1 MIFFCTAC
9 MLLFF
14 IRNPVVWWTYPL
26 QHNVIFCNVLTMNN
40 VISFYYYLN
49 RLFIC
54 QSEMGYIDSTLTIDT
69 YEFLICNAVVSWSCQ
84 LLHNVISCHVLTWT
98 IPYCVNAILKCV
110 TLFVS
115 KKCDELS
122 ALILICAKL
131 VICLLVYLS
140 EWGGYKCQTS
150 AVSPVCLAACAA
162 APEQG

>member
-14 IRNPVVWWTYPL
+14 ICNPVVWWTYPL

-49 RLFIC
+49 HLFIF
-54 QSEMGYIDSTLTIDT
+54 QSDIKLTTDT
-69 YEFLICNAVVSWSCQ
+69 YEFLMCNLVVSWSCQ
-84 LLHNVISCHVLTWT
+84 LLRNVISCHVLTWT
-98 IPYCVNAILKCV
+98 IPYCVNAILNYV

-122 ALILICAKL
+122 ALILICAKP
-131 VICLLVYLS
+131 VIRLLVSLS
-140 EWGGYKCQTS
+140 EWGGYKHQTS
-150 AVSPVCLAACAA
+150 TVSSACSAACAA

>member
-1 MIFFCTAC
+1 MIFLCTAC

-14 IRNPVVWWTYPL
+14 ICNPVVWWTYRL
-26 QHNVIFCNVLTMNN
+26 QHNVIFCNVLTMKN

-49 RLFIC
+49 CLFIC
-54 QSEMGYIDSTLTIDT
+54 QYEMGLIGSTLTIDT
-69 YEFLICNAVVSWSCQ
+69 YEFLICNPVVSWSCQ

-98 IPYCVNAILKCV
+98 IPYCVNAILNYV

-122 ALILICAKL
+122 ALILICAKP

-150 AVSPVCLAACAA
+150 AVSSACSAACAA
-162 APEQG
+162 APEHG